1 MKELLSRVA
10 VYDLKVDADQPTQVD
25 SFTLFPGG
33 QQGIFKGRSLI
44 HIKEH
49 TKNFKED
56 IIRKEITGIFFIS
69 LL

>member
-25 SFTLFPGG
+25 SFTLFSGAQLG
-33 QQGIFKGRSLI
+33 FFKGRSLI

-49 TKNFKED
+49 TKKSF
-56 IIRKEITGIFFIS
+56 
-69 LL
+69 